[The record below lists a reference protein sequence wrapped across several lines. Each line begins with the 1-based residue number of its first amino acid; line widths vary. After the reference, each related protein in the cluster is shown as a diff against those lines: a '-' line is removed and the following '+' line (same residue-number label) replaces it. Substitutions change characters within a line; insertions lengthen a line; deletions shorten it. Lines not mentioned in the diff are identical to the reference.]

1 MTVAVM
7 VETDGRRPS
16 QAQAGY
22 VRGHKPTPSQESNT
36 LSQVSCYTT
45 ISQLDSE
52 GRVVQT
58 TSADSLATVTGEVSS
73 LASSRTSANSV
84 LQQPVSP
91 SQ

>member
-1 MTVAVM
+1 M

-52 GRVVQT
+52 GRVVQA
-58 TSADSLATVTGEVSS
+58 TSADSLATVTGEVRSLGSS
-73 LASSRTSANSV
+73 MTSTNSV
-84 LQQPVSP
+84 LHQPGDT